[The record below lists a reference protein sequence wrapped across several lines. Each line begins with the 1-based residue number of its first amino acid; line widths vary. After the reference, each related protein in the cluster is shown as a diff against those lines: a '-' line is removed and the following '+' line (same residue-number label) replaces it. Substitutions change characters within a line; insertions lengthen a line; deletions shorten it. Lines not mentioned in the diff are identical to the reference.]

1 MTMQGTRQ
9 QINDELERLRA
20 KLAQEIDHGGKTID
34 QMLDTI
40 EAINELELLSTAMA
54 GVKVRVTQ

>member
-1 MTMQGTRQ
+1 MQGTRQ

-20 KLAQEIDHGGKTID
+20 KLASEADSGKPLE

-54 GVKVRVTQ
+54 GVKVKQ